1 MLLLS
6 RALCEGNSA
15 DAIFEFALTIF
26 AIARQYLMSNNLSSF
41 LWNRVQ
47 GQIRDFKVIITEKAG
62 PGGESVDKLLVE
74 DLVLPRAVVKS
85 D

>member
-1 MLLLS
+1 
-6 RALCEGNSA
+6 
-15 DAIFEFALTIF
+15 
-26 AIARQYLMSNNLSSF
+26 MSNNLSSF

-47 GQIRDFKVIITEKAG
+47 GQIRDFKVIITEQAG

-74 DLVLPRAVVKS
+74 DLVLPRAVIKS